1 MKNNYFKGIIGLLA
15 VLFSLQSVAQAP
27 NAVPK
32 NKYGLQIISNA
43 SDYQQLISKDSNQ
56 QLVLLKNW
64 VKPLVTEWKYATT
77 DNFTHTILYKTP
89 EAFALLPVAKALQ
102 KVQADLKIKGLSLK
116 FFDAYRPY
124 HVTEKMW
131 EIVPDDRYAANPAN
145 GSGHNRG
152 IAVDITLI
160 DLKTGKELKMP
171 TSFDDFT
178 ERAHHD
184 YMQLDSITLA
194 NRALLKTTMEKY
206 GFTALSTEWWH
217 YFFKTPT
224 PYALL
229 DLDFK
234 TLKRM
239 KEICN

>member
-1 MKNNYFKGIIGLLA
+1 MKNNYFKAIIGLSG
-15 VLFSLQSVAQAP
+15 VLFSLQSLAQSP

-32 NKYGLQIISNA
+32 NKYGLLIIKNITDYQKLIA
-43 SDYQQLISKDSNQ
+43 SDTNQ
-56 QLVLLKNW
+56 QLVPVKKW
-64 VKPLVTEWKYATT
+64 VSPTLIDWKYATP
-77 DNFTHTILYKTP
+77 DNFTHTVLYQTP
-89 EAFALLPVAKALQ
+89 EAYVLLPVAKALAQ
-102 KVQADLKIKGLSLK
+102 VQAELKSKGLSLK

-152 IAVDITLI
+152 IAVDITLVN
-160 DLKTGKELKMP
+160 LKTGQELKMP
-171 TSFDDFT
+171 TPFDDFT
-178 ERAHHD
+178 EKAHHN
-184 YMQLDSITLA
+184 YMQLDSVTLA
-194 NRALLKTTMEKY
+194 NRTLLKTTMEKY

-217 YFFKTPT
+217 YFYKTAT

-234 TLKRM
+234 TLKKM
-239 KEICN
+239 K